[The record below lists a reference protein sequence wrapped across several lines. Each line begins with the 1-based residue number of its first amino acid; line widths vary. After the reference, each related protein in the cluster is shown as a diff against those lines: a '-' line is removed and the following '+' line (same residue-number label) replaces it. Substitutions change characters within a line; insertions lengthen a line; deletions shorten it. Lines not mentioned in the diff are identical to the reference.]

1 MFQELDFRSHVPIYT
16 QLVERIKHMIAS
28 GALEPGDQLP
38 TVRQMAAELR
48 VNFNTIARAYRI
60 LDEEGVISTQQGR
73 GTYVLEPLPPERASR
88 LRRARTNSQARHPGN
103 GRTHSGDRHGLLD
116 HVQCR
121 RRPKTPRATGKGPAE
136 ILRHGRGRSVC
147 WES

>member
-1 MFQELDFRSHVPIYT
+1 MFQELDFRSHVPIYA

-28 GALEPGDQLP
+28 GALGPGDQLP

-88 LRRARTNSQARHPGN
+88 LRSAALEGMTKSFLVHAHQVGFKPDEVAM
-103 GRTHSGDRHGLLD
+103 LLD
-116 HVQCR
+116 ELIASWR
-121 RRPKTPRATGKGPAE
+121 ETGEPAKAE
-136 ILRHGRGRSVC
+136 D
-147 WES
+147 

>member
-1 MFQELDFRSHVPIYT
+1 MFTELDFRSHIPIYT
-16 QLVERIKHMIAS
+16 QMVDRIKHLIAS
-28 GALEPGDQLP
+28 GVLEPGDQLP

-88 LRRARTNSQARHPGN
+88 LRSAALEGMTKSFLEHAHQVGFKPEEV
-103 GRTHSGDRHGLLD
+103 SMLLD
-116 HVQCR
+116 ELIDTWR
-121 RRPKTPRATGKGPAE
+121 EEGEPPKAE
-136 ILRHGRGRSVC
+136 D
-147 WES
+147 

>member
-1 MFQELDFRSHVPIYT
+1 MFTELDFRSHTPIYT
-16 QLVERIKHMIAS
+16 QMVDRIKHLIAS
-28 GALEPGDQLP
+28 GVLEPGDQLP

-88 LRRARTNSQARHPGN
+88 LRSAALEGMTKSFLEHAHQVGFKPEEV
-103 GRTHSGDRHGLLD
+103 SMLLD
-116 HVQCR
+116 KLIDTWR
-121 RRPKTPRATGKGPAE
+121 EEGEPPKAE
-136 ILRHGRGRSVC
+136 D
-147 WES
+147 

>member
-1 MFQELDFRSHVPIYT
+1 MFTELDFRSHTPIYI
-16 QLVERIKHMIAS
+16 QMVDRIKHLIAS
-28 GALEPGDQLP
+28 GVLEPGDQLP

-88 LRRARTNSQARHPGN
+88 LRSAALEGMTKSFLEHAHQVGFKPEEV
-103 GRTHSGDRHGLLD
+103 SMLLD
-116 HVQCR
+116 ELIDTWR
-121 RRPKTPRATGKGPAE
+121 EEGEPPKAE
-136 ILRHGRGRSVC
+136 D
-147 WES
+147 